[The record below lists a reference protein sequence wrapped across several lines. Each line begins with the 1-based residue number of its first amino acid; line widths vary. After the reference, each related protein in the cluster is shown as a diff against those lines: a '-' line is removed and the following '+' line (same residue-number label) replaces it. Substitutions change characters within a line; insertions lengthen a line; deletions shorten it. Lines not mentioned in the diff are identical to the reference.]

1 MVIIFRLHRM
11 FYIRRRL
18 EKIVSYYPLEYMMVE
33 TDGPWEFQEDV
44 ITHPRMIRE
53 VLKEISSIKKHIH

>member
-18 EKIVSYYPLEYMMVE
+18 EKSFRIILEYMMVE

-44 ITHPRMIRE
+44 ITHKNDSRRY
-53 VLKEISSIKKHIH
+53 

>member
-1 MVIIFRLHRM
+1 
-11 FYIRRRL
+11 
-18 EKIVSYYPLEYMMVE
+18 MMVE

-53 VLKEISSIKKHIH
+53 VLKEISSIKNISIDKVAETIYENTSRFYLKG